1 MFVHFDLFQKRLIPG
16 RKKIYIFFVDSEFRI
31 GCWHVMNRITFIII
45 FLGGLEESKLFL
57 KALKLVTLAESLGG
71 YESLA
76 ELPYLMTHASIE
88 EKERVSLGVTNNL
101 IRLSV
106 GLENPQD
113 LIEDLDQ
120 ALKAACQVVRKWFN
134 PN

>member
-1 MFVHFDLFQKRLIPG
+1 
-16 RKKIYIFFVDSEFRI
+16 
-31 GCWHVMNRITFIII
+31 MNRITFTII
-45 FLGGLEESKLFL
+45 FSGGLEESKLFL

-120 ALKAACQVVRKWFN
+120 ALKAACQVVRKWVN

>member
-1 MFVHFDLFQKRLIPG
+1 MFFHFDLFQKRLIPG
-16 RKKIYIFFVDSEFRI
+16 INVNLYFFCRFRI
-31 GCWHVMNRITFIII
+31 PDWLLPCDKQNNFYNY

-120 ALKAACQVVRKWFN
+120 ALKAACQVVR
-134 PN
+134 

>member
-1 MFVHFDLFQKRLIPG
+1 MASDEQNNF
-16 RKKIYIFFVDSEFRI
+16 Y
-31 GCWHVMNRITFIII
+31 NY

-120 ALKAACQVVRKWFN
+120 ALKAACQVVSLTPIGMSYESKKN
-134 PN
+134 AHL

>member
-1 MFVHFDLFQKRLIPG
+1 M
-16 RKKIYIFFVDSEFRI
+16 
-31 GCWHVMNRITFIII
+31 
-45 FLGGLEESKLFL
+45 
-57 KALKLVTLAESLGG
+57 VTLAESLGG

-120 ALKAACQVVRKWFN
+120 ALKAACQVVRKWVN
-134 PN
+134 PNRYEL